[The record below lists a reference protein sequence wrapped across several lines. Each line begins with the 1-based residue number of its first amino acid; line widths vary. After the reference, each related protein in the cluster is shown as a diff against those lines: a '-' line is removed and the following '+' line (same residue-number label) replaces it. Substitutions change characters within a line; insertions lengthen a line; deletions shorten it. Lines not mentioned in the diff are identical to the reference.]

1 MKILRKYFSKK
12 EDYKNVKV
20 HLIGGTK
27 KISELTDKQLK
38 NIATYDNL
46 SEKEK
51 KSIVKNVSK
60 FAIPMSLG
68 GGALGYA
75 VSKNKKLGAGLGAA
89 TSATALAGMAIS
101 GHKLHK
107 KQAKAAKKEIEYRNK
122 LNR

>member
-27 KISELTDKQLK
+27 NISELTDKQLK
-38 NIATYDNL
+38 NVAAYDNL
-46 SEKEK
+46 SEEEK
-51 KSIVKNVSK
+51 KNVVKNISK
-60 FAIPMSLG
+60 FAIPISLE
-68 GGALGYA
+68 GGALGYL

-89 TSATALAGMAIS
+89 VGATALTGLAIS